1 MAEIITTRPL
11 FAVPNAK
18 ELVEEKEPVNEY
30 FGLFKSNDGGRCL
43 HRDPRV
49 TTFPGGDPRT
59 GMNRRWQIG
68 WTAA

>member
-43 HRDPRV
+43 HITNTSKEAQPTILRV
-49 TTFPGGDPRT
+49 AKAIWPCGP
-59 GMNRRWQIG
+59 
-68 WTAA
+68 